1 VEVDADGADV
11 VSLTGRIE
19 TPVHA
24 ALERADGR
32 PVLARLVLTG
42 YSDLHGTLLGDTD
55 RLAAECRNA
64 AIEAGGALWVESVRV
79 HTHPK
84 PRPVADSLAPLRIAF
99 ESGLDDPEM
108 VSGLLEH
115 FALLRQK
122 LPAHARAALDLPETA
137 EDLRGLADDAW
148 QITSDVVAAAEQP

>member
-1 VEVDADGADV
+1 
-11 VSLTGRIE
+11 
-19 TPVHA
+19 
-24 ALERADGR
+24 
-32 PVLARLVLTG
+32 
-42 YSDLHGTLLGDTD
+42 
-55 RLAAECRNA
+55 
-64 AIEAGGALWVESVRV
+64 
-79 HTHPK
+79 
-84 PRPVADSLAPLRIAF
+84 LRIAF

-148 QITSDVVAAAEQP
+148 QITSDVLAAAEQP